1 MVLLGVIGGMAAI
14 VIFGLALSFA
24 PEAIVA
30 IQRGGATPGAIIKNQ
45 QTPLPDIVL
54 TNQDGQPMK
63 YSDLRGKPVLIFWG
77 YTHCPDV
84 CPLTMSDFRRI
95 KKMLGDDGEK
105 VAFVMITADP
115 KRDTPDVLK
124 RYVQAFD
131 PAFIGLTGDE
141 SSLQKAALDLA
152 ASFENRKLDND
163 GNYLV
168 AHTSFTYLLDQQG
181 RWKNAYAFATPVE
194 VIARDVRQLLAEGA
208 LAIDKR
214 VDSPRIM
221 NI

>member
-1 MVLLGVIGGMAAI
+1 MKPKSESLQVLLGIIGGIAAI

-24 PEAIVA
+24 PEVIDA
-30 IQRGGATPGAIIKNQ
+30 IQRGGAAPTPGMIVKNQ
-45 QTPLPDIVL
+45 QVPLRDVVL
-54 TNQDGQPMK
+54 TNQDGQPMS

-84 CPLTMSDFRRI
+84 CPMTMSDFRRI

-124 RYVQAFD
+124 KYVQAFD
-131 PAFIGLTGDE
+131 PAFIGLTGDKD
-141 SSLQKAALDLA
+141 SLQNAALDLA
-152 ASFENRKLDND
+152 ASFDNRKLDND

-181 RWKNAYAFATPVE
+181 RWKNAYAFATPVD
-194 VIARDVRQLLAEGA
+194 VIAEDVRQLLTEDAR
-208 LAIDKR
+208 AIDK
-214 VDSPRIM
+214 
-221 NI
+221 